1 MLFIERTKMK
11 NRYPL
16 LLMYLMA
23 LPLALVAQI
32 VPVGSGSYTTQLPPA
47 DAAGR
52 NANPAGTPR
61 LSGAALTKPVPTSD
75 WWTGLLTYN
84 GANLYNYPLSMR
96 GNNNGLVVSY
106 TFLGGGANDTRQ
118 PMGPEQP
125 LLVGVTGLSN
135 TYPTVSD
142 YSDWTVTASWN
153 TGGRS
158 FNATMGMGMPFVYCT
173 KGSSD
178 VASVTINSG
187 TVSVQNEMILVTN
200 AISGANFAVYA
211 PVGSTWTNTGAVYTS
226 TLNSKNYFSVAMLP
240 TGVAAATAAN
250 DFKQYAYV
258 FPANT
263 SVTWA
268 YDNATSIVK
277 STFTV
282 TPDQKEGTGTKVLL
296 GLLPHQWAHLGAT
309 SEQPGSYTYRTARGD
324 MKMLAANTFTVENKF
339 KGILSTIPNTGKYSE
354 GFDLGALNAK
364 VDLVKGSSLD
374 LWTDSYN
381 EGLAMNRLIQVAR
394 IADQVKNTQARDQI
408 INTVKTRLENWF
420 KATAGENAF
429 VFMYNSTW
437 TTLIGYP
444 AGHASDAN
452 INDHHF
458 HYGYFISAAAAVEQF
473 QPGWA
478 AQWGG
483 MVNLLIKD
491 AANWDK
497 SDTKFPFLRHFN
509 PYAGHSFAAGLL
521 NNEPHGNNQESSSE
535 AMNFNASLINWGEL
549 TGNTAI
555 RDLGIYLYTTEQTG
569 IEEYWLD
576 VKRRNFTANYAH
588 KLCSRVW
595 GNGVDAGTFWTGD
608 IAAMYGIELFPM
620 SGSMLYLGHD
630 QPYAKALWNEMKT
643 KTATHTRPNTNP
655 NLWLDIYWS
664 FLALTDPQAAVNL
677 YSAYPNYPIKF
688 GCSDAQTYHWLHG
701 LNGLGVIDATITA
714 NHPLAVVFDKAGDKT
729 YVAHN
734 YGSSAITVTYS
745 DGFSMPVPPRTLK
758 TSKDIDVTGT
768 LTASTMQVP
777 TNGNVTLSLATT
789 GTGITKVEFYD
800 GNTLAATSTT
810 APYSAVI
817 SNMAAKVHGFYA
829 KIYVGTQ
836 IELSNVV
843 SIVVGLQKPYNDAI
857 ISIPSQTIETGNYD
871 YYEGGIGQNIS
882 YFDVSESNEA
892 GTFRAP
898 EYVDASPTNNEGNTV
913 SFINN
918 GEWLEYT
925 VTVAQ
930 AGTYDLSI
938 RYASGNAAG
947 GGPFRIEVDSNT
959 VSGNI
964 TVGSTGNWTTWA
976 SKAVTGVILPVGQH
990 VIRLAFDNG
999 GFNIGRISF
1008 TRTGD
1013 ANPNLTVSATALTVP
1028 MVALA
1033 TKTFDITSNISWT
1046 ATSNQNWLTVSDVS
1060 GFGNKTVTVTA
1071 QENTTTSARTATV
1084 TISGSSVGTKTIT
1097 VTQDAG
1103 GFSYLLTSAT
1113 ALTINSTANSTQ
1125 LFDITANVSWTA
1137 TSDQS
1142 WLSITNPSGTGS
1154 ARVTLTALE
1163 NTATTERTA
1172 RVTITGTGL
1181 AAKTITVTQ
1190 NAAPLVL
1197 TLPIDFEAAA
1207 PYGFID
1213 FDGGT
1218 ATVIANPYST
1228 GINTSAKVAKIVRN
1242 GGATWAGSKLILPNR
1257 LDFSTASTFT
1267 MKVYSPR
1274 IGLPV
1279 LFKLEGNAATEVLTK
1294 TTIANGWEVMKWS
1307 FAGKPSNTYNALV
1320 FMFDFGTVGDGSA
1333 NSTFFFDDVNLT
1345 NGTTGTNDTDN
1356 SKISIFPNP
1365 ANSILFINGLTTKS
1379 DISIYDF
1386 SGKMVFNQPID
1397 NSQIDIS
1404 RFPNGMYLMKIET
1417 TTGVLTK
1424 KFVKQ

>member
-1 MLFIERTKMK
+1 
-11 NRYPL
+11 
-16 LLMYLMA
+16 
-23 LPLALVAQI
+23 
-32 VPVGSGSYTTQLPPA
+32 
-47 DAAGR
+47 
-52 NANPAGTPR
+52 
-61 LSGAALTKPVPTSD
+61 
-75 WWTGLLTYN
+75 
-84 GANLYNYPLSMR
+84 
-96 GNNNGLVVSY
+96 
-106 TFLGGGANDTRQ
+106 
-118 PMGPEQP
+118 
-125 LLVGVTGLSN
+125 
-135 TYPTVSD
+135 
-142 YSDWTVTASWN
+142 
-153 TGGRS
+153 
-158 FNATMGMGMPFVYCT
+158 
-173 KGSSD
+173 
-178 VASVTINSG
+178 
-187 TVSVQNEMILVTN
+187 
-200 AISGANFAVYA
+200 
-211 PVGSTWTNTGAVYTS
+211 
-226 TLNSKNYFSVAMLP
+226 MLP
-240 TGVAAATAAN
+240 TGIAAATAAN

-258 FPANT
+258 FPTNT

-309 SEQPGSYTYRTARGD
+309 SEQPGSNMYRTARGD

-364 VDLVKGSSLD
+364 IDLVKGGSLD

-701 LNGLGVIDATITA
+701 LNGVGVIDATITA
-714 NHPLAVVFDKAGDKT
+714 NHPLAVVFNKAGDKT

-745 DGFSMPVPPRTLK
+745 DGFSMPVPARTLK

-857 ISIPSQTIETGNYD
+857 VSIPSQTIETGNYD

-898 EYVDASPTNNEGNTV
+898 EYVDAGPTNNEGNTV

-925 VTVAQ
+925 VNVAQ

-947 GGPFRIEVDSNT
+947 GGPFHIEVDSNT

-976 SKAVTGVILPVGQH
+976 TKAVTGVILPAGQH

-1033 TKTFDITSNISWT
+1033 TKTFDITSNINWT

-1060 GFGNKTVTVTA
+1060 GFGNKTVSVTA
-1071 QENTTTSARTATV
+1071 QENTTTSART
-1084 TISGSSVGTKTIT
+1084 
-1097 VTQDAG
+1097 
-1103 GFSYLLTSAT
+1103 
-1113 ALTINSTANSTQ
+1113 
-1125 LFDITANVSWTA
+1125 
-1137 TSDQS
+1137 
-1142 WLSITNPSGTGS
+1142 
-1154 ARVTLTALE
+1154 
-1163 NTATTERTA
+1163 RTHG
-1172 RVTITGTGL
+1172 V
-1181 AAKTITVTQ
+1181 
-1190 NAAPLVL
+1190 PL
-1197 TLPIDFEAAA
+1197 
-1207 PYGFID
+1207 G
-1213 FDGGT
+1213 
-1218 ATVIANPYST
+1218 
-1228 GINTSAKVAKIVRN
+1228 
-1242 GGATWAGSKLILPNR
+1242 
-1257 LDFSTASTFT
+1257 
-1267 MKVYSPR
+1267 
-1274 IGLPV
+1274 
-1279 LFKLEGNAATEVLTK
+1279 
-1294 TTIANGWEVMKWS
+1294 
-1307 FAGKPSNTYNALV
+1307 
-1320 FMFDFGTVGDGSA
+1320 
-1333 NSTFFFDDVNLT
+1333 
-1345 NGTTGTNDTDN
+1345 
-1356 SKISIFPNP
+1356 
-1365 ANSILFINGLTTKS
+1365 
-1379 DISIYDF
+1379 
-1386 SGKMVFNQPID
+1386 
-1397 NSQIDIS
+1397 
-1404 RFPNGMYLMKIET
+1404 
-1417 TTGVLTK
+1417 
-1424 KFVKQ
+1424 

>member
-1 MLFIERTKMK
+1 MK

-16 LLMYLMA
+16 LFTCLLA

-52 NANPAGTPR
+52 NVNPAGTPR
-61 LSGAALTKPVPTSD
+61 LSGAAATKPVPTSD

-106 TFLGGGANDTRQ
+106 TFLGAGANDTRQ

-125 LLVGVTGLSN
+125 LVIGVTGLTN

-142 YSDWTVTASWN
+142 HSDWTVTASWN
-153 TGGRS
+153 TGASS

-173 KGSSD
+173 KGNAD
-178 VASVTINSG
+178 VASVTINGG
-187 TVSVQNEMILVTN
+187 TVLVQNEMILVTN
-200 AISGANFAVYA
+200 SISRANFAIYA

-226 TLNSKNYFSVAMLP
+226 TLNNKNYFSVAMLP
-240 TGVAAATAAN
+240 SGVDAATVAN

-258 FPANT
+258 FPTNT
-263 SVTWA
+263 SVSWA
-268 YDNATSIVK
+268 YDNATSVVK

-309 SEQPGSYTYRTARGD
+309 SPQPSAYTYRTSRGD
-324 MKMLAANTFTVENKF
+324 MKMLAANSFVVENKF
-339 KGILSTIPNTGKYSE
+339 KGILSTIPNTGKYSD

-364 VDLVKGSSLD
+364 IDVVKGGSLD

-394 IADQVKNTQARDQI
+394 IADQVKNIQARDQI

-420 KATAGENAF
+420 KASPNEKAF

-444 AGHASDAN
+444 AGYSADAN
-452 INDHHF
+452 LNDHHF

-483 MVNLLIKD
+483 MVNLLVKD

-497 SDTKFPFLRHFN
+497 TDVKFPFLRCFN

-535 AMNFNASLINWGEL
+535 AMNFNAALINWGQL

-576 VKRRNFTANYAH
+576 VKRRNFSANYAH

-643 KTATHTRPNTNP
+643 KTAILTKPNANP
-655 NLWLDIYWS
+655 NLWSDIYWS
-664 FLALTDPQAAVNL
+664 FFALTDPQAALNL
-677 YSAYPNYPIKF
+677 YNAYPNYPIKG

-701 LNGLGVIDATITA
+701 LNGAGIIDASVTA
-714 NHPLAVVFDKAGDKT
+714 DYPIAVVFNKAGDKT

-734 YGSSAITVTYS
+734 YGGSPITVTYS
-745 DGFSMPVPPRTLK
+745 DGFTMAVPARTMK

-768 LTASTMQVP
+768 LSASATQVA
-777 TNGNVTLSLATT
+777 TNGSVTLSLATT

-800 GNTLAATSTT
+800 GNTLAATTT
-810 APYSAVI
+810 AAPYTAVI
-817 SNMAAKVHGFYA
+817 PNMTARVHGFYA

-836 IELSNVV
+836 LELSNTV
-843 SIVVGLQKPYNDAI
+843 SVVVGLQKPYNDVLLT
-857 ISIPSQTIETGNYD
+857 IPSQTIEAGNYD
-871 YYEGGIGQNIS
+871 YYEGGIGQNIA
-882 YFDVSESNEA
+882 YFDASERNEA

-898 EYVDASPTNNEGNTV
+898 EYVDAGPTANEGNTV
-913 SFINN
+913 GWIDN

-925 VTVAQ
+925 VNVTQ
-930 AGTYDLSI
+930 AGTYDLSL

-947 GGPFRIEVDSNT
+947 GGPFHIEVDGNT

-964 TVGSTGNWTTWA
+964 TVGNTGNWTTWA
-976 SKAVTGVILPVGQH
+976 SKTVTGVILPAGQH

-1013 ANPNLTVSATALTVP
+1013 ANPNLTVSATTLTVP

-1033 TKTFDITSNISWT
+1033 TKTFDITSNVSWT
-1046 ATSNQNWLTVSDVS
+1046 ASSNQNWLTVSDLS
-1060 GFGNKTVTVTA
+1060 GFGNTTVTVTA
-1071 QENTTTSARTATV
+1071 QENTTTAARAATV
-1084 TISGSSVGTKTIT
+1084 TIVGLGVATKTIT
-1097 VTQDAG
+1097 VTQEAG
-1103 GFSYLLTSAT
+1103 GFAYLLTSAT
-1113 ALTINSTANSTQ
+1113 ALTINAAANSVQ
-1125 LFDITANVSWTA
+1125 VFDITANIGWAA

-1142 WLSITNPSGTGS
+1142 WLSVANPSGTGS
-1154 ARVTLTALE
+1154 GRVTLTALE
-1163 NTATTERTA
+1163 NAATTERTA
-1172 RVTITGTGL
+1172 RVTIAGTGV
-1181 AAKTITVTQ
+1181 ATKTITVTQ

-1197 TLPIDFEAAA
+1197 TLPIDFEAAVGT
-1207 PYGFID
+1207 YGFID

-1218 ATVIANPYST
+1218 ASVIANPYRT

-1257 LDFSTASTFT
+1257 LDFSRASTFS
-1267 MKVYSPR
+1267 MKVYSSR
-1274 IGLPV
+1274 VGLPV
-1279 LFKLEGNAATEVLTK
+1279 LFKLEGNAATEVLTR
-1294 TTIANGWEVMKWS
+1294 TTVANGWEELRWS
-1307 FAGKPSNTYNALV
+1307 FLGKPSNTYNALV

-1333 NSTFFFDDVNLT
+1333 NSTFFFDDVNLIT
-1345 NGTTGTNDTDN
+1345 PTTRANETEK
-1356 SKISIFPNP
+1356 SKISIYPNP

-1379 DISIYDF
+1379 AVSIYDF
-1386 SGKMVFNQPID
+1386 SGKMVFNKRVD
-1397 NSQIDIS
+1397 SEIDIS
-1404 RFPNGMYLMKIET
+1404 PFPNGLYLMTIET
-1417 TTGVLTK
+1417 PTGTLTK